1 MFGRKASFPLVGQV
15 LHVRMEQHPLEKG
28 LPTTNHKKPMANII
42 SKDNLDEKV
51 RTFLENLKD
60 TTNEKYLIVQFRDEK
75 IVVSSLND
83 WLKEEE

>member
-1 MFGRKASFPLVGQV
+1 MLVWGNTRRGQDYQPLTY
-15 LHVRMEQHPLEKG
+15 LI
-28 LPTTNHKKPMANII
+28 TMANII

-60 TTNEKYLIVQFRDEK
+60 TTNEKYLIVQFKDEK
-75 IVVSSLND
+75 IVVSSLSG